1 MPNRTFTLPV
11 LDLTGGENKLSPI
24 TAMKSKYSRLMK
36 NCYVS
41 KNGAVKKVPGYAADS
56 TIYSGINIRSGFEF
70 RKSDGTVERIL
81 SGTAS
86 SAAVNMVFKGLD
98 DAANTDAAG
107 VPTWVRWGGG
117 AALNDMTVSGEY
129 TGFATG
135 YYEIR
140 IAVEGTPDTFQ
151 WRFVTTE
158 IGFPTFGVWSNPV
171 SITGAAQLISR
182 GIYATFAATTGH
194 TAGSNGPWRIYVY
207 FQPPKIDMVVDETSF
222 TGAANAYYEVIIS
235 DVTDGVS
242 VVVDSFKWRK
252 SAAVSGPWG
261 AWSSAIPITGAYQT
275 IDSGVKVKFLSTTGH
290 LINSKWGIK
299 ALAAFSGTSIFK
311 HTTSGGAITLLKHG
325 LSSTN
330 LVRFAQMSDELII
343 ANGSDRALFY
353 DGNTIND
360 MPLPLTWGA
369 TFAGLGLN
377 DLTLENSSFSG
388 LSDYIPSYTVE
399 IESESSSIMPSASLD
414 DMTASGT
421 FTGTEKTVYFIK
433 ISTAGGTDY
442 FQWSKNG
449 GTYSAEIA
457 ITGGDHT
464 IDAGVI
470 VKFAATTG
478 HTAGDYWAISVGCDI
493 IKYRRNR
500 AAGTDGWRQSTNSN
514 YREYIESDHNDI
526 LDGIRLNFDAI
537 TGHTTANAWTINCLI
552 SSTQIPVFSA
562 PHVHKGRMWL
572 IDSNNK
578 MTTYYSALDNPH
590 DLTTADNAGYIDFT
604 LVMPQGDTLTDIA
617 SYASYIVFFFRNNI
631 LIYSG
636 TSPISTGDFAIYQHI
651 QDTGVVGP
659 NTVSNLGSDLLF
671 LSPTGVKT
679 ISQVANTGSM
689 EIGDLSELID
699 QDIMDSVKA
708 NTSEIYSACHN
719 KKQAWYMLLVGTT
732 VYIYAYQYK
741 AWSRIIPPNATT
753 AKILCMFTSQDGQV
767 YMGGQDYLFKY
778 GASDSV
784 FTFNGVN
791 PALEWQT
798 GWFKITDAKM
808 CFPRTLEID
817 FLSYVA
823 EAVSVKVNTA
833 GLDIQTE
840 YSASFN
846 TNSTSVPSTVYGDG
860 VINKIKLPIGGQG
873 NIVNFTFTN
882 TGSGS
887 LEINSLK
894 IGGLVGA

>member
-1 MPNRTFTLPV
+1 MPNRTFTLPI

-24 TAMKSKYSRLMK
+24 TAMRSKYSRLMK

-41 KNGAVKKVPGYAADS
+41 KNGAVKKVLGYAADS
-56 TIYSGINIRSGFEF
+56 AISSGVNIRSGFEY
-70 RKSDGTVERIL
+70 RRSDGTVERIL
-81 SGTAS
+81 AGSSTSAS
-86 SAAVNMVFKGLD
+86 VQMIFKGLD
-98 DAANTDAAG
+98 DAANLDGAG
-107 VPTWVRWGGG
+107 ISSWLRWSGTG
-117 AALNDMTVSGEY
+117 LNDLTFTGEY

-140 IAVEGTPDTFQ
+140 IATAGTPDTFQ

-158 IGFPTFGVWSNPV
+158 TGFPATGGWSTAVN
-171 SITGAAQLISR
+171 ITGSAQTISR
-182 GIYATFAATTGH
+182 GISITFAATTGH
-194 TAGSNGPWRIYVY
+194 TASTAGAWRVYVY

-235 DVTDGVS
+235 DVTDGAS
-242 VVVDSFKWRK
+242 VTVDSFKWRT
-252 SAAVSGPWG
+252 AAAHSGPWG
-261 AWSSAIPITGAYQT
+261 SWSAAIPITGAFQT
-275 IDSGVKVKFLSTTGH
+275 IDSGVKVKFFSTTGH
-290 LINSKWGIK
+290 LINSKWGLK
-299 ALAAFSGTSIFK
+299 ALKSYAATGIYK
-311 HTTSGGAITLLKHG
+311 HTATGGALTLIRHG
-325 LSSTN
+325 LNATK

-353 DGNTIND
+353 DGATIND
-360 MPLPLTWGA
+360 LPLPLPWGA
-369 TFAGLGLN
+369 TFSGLGLN
-377 DLTLENSSFSG
+377 DMDTADSSFEG
-388 LSDYIPSYTVE
+388 LSDYVPSYYAE
-399 IESESSSIMPSASLD
+399 IATESRTIMPSASLD

-433 ISTAGGTDY
+433 ISTAAGTDK

-449 GTYSAEIA
+449 GTYSAEID
-457 ITGGDHT
+457 ITGGDQT
-464 IDAGVI
+464 IEAGLKI
-470 VKFAATTG
+470 KFAAATG
-478 HTAGDYWAISVGCDI
+478 HAVDDYWAISVGADI
-493 IKYRRNR
+493 IKYRRIK
-500 AAGTDGWRQSTNSN
+500 ATGTEGWRQSTAAT

-526 LDGIRLNFDAI
+526 LDGLRLTFDAMV
-537 TGHTTANAWTINCLI
+537 GHTAGNSWGIACLLA
-552 SSTQIPVFSA
+552 STEIPIFDA
-562 PHVHKGRMWL
+562 PHVHKGRMWV
-572 IDSNNK
+572 IDANNK
-578 MTTYYSALDNPH
+578 MTAYYSALDNPH
-590 DLTTADNAGYIDFT
+590 DFSTTDNAGYLDFS

-617 SYASYIVFFFRNNI
+617 SYASFIVFFFRNNI
-631 LIYSG
+631 LVYSG
-636 TSPISTGDFAIYQHI
+636 SSPISTGDFAIYQHI

-679 ISQVANTGSM
+679 MSQVANTGSM
-689 EIGDLSELID
+689 EIGDISELID

-732 VYIYAYQYK
+732 VYVYAYQYK

-753 AKILCMFTSQDGQV
+753 TKILCMFTAQDGQV

-791 PALEWQT
+791 PSMEWQT

-823 EAVSVKVNTA
+823 EVVSVKVKTA

-840 YSASFN
+840 YDASFN
-846 TNSTSVPSTVYGDG
+846 TEAATVPSTVYGDG

-894 IGGLVGA
+894 ITGLVGA